1 MRIFLAGLSHL
12 SPIDMHIN
20 FTRTIKVLVRKVNI
34 NRKSFATETVDCG
47 SHDDKPF
54 IGRRHNLPSS
64 NIVPWRQLV
73 KRWINVFKSFKHSY
87 SQWSYSLSILFIR
100 VVWWTS
106 CRTISPMNSICNFS
120 FHCDSS
126 ISPLPQADWNDD
138 DDDDFAIFTSTRAA
152 HKRLPKSGCTWEKLL
167 TARSY
172 DFNTSIRSRKAWHF
186 QK

>member
-1 MRIFLAGLSHL
+1 
-12 SPIDMHIN
+12 MHIN
-20 FTRTIKVLVRKVNI
+20 FTQTIKVLVRKVNI

-126 ISPLPQADWNDD
+126 ISPLPQAGMMTMTMTLPSLLQLELR
-138 DDDDFAIFTSTRAA
+138 TSGFQNRDA
-152 HKRLPKSGCTWEKLL
+152 PG
-167 TARSY
+167 RSY
-172 DFNTSIRSRKAWHF
+172 WQLGPMILTH
-186 QK
+186 